1 MSCDDRSLV
10 KNSLYKGEISVR
22 LGTPSVSSQPSPMK
36 YSINSSKFSIGLT
49 LAAEDDAPSPARSA
63 RSAKCTPKSS
73 HARLAP
79 ALSRTTTLP
88 ETLLPK
94 GRMSSVNPFF
104 RPFCTASS
112 STSLAAHMATVGENA
127 RTINDLES
135 SYPSVELPSGLFR
148 EDFPNLETE
157 ADNLPF
163 GEFDLEMTLDR
174 VLVRE
179 PNVGGLE
186 RRIGRLVVDVSGD
199 SSVADGVGVGFLM
212 SRMGTEERFPD
223 F

>member
-1 MSCDDRSLV
+1 
-10 KNSLYKGEISVR
+10 
-22 LGTPSVSSQPSPMK
+22 
-36 YSINSSKFSIGLT
+36 
-49 LAAEDDAPSPARSA
+49 
-63 RSAKCTPKSS
+63 
-73 HARLAP
+73 
-79 ALSRTTTLP
+79 
-88 ETLLPK
+88 
-94 GRMSSVNPFF
+94 
-104 RPFCTASS
+104 
-112 STSLAAHMATVGENA
+112 MATVGENA